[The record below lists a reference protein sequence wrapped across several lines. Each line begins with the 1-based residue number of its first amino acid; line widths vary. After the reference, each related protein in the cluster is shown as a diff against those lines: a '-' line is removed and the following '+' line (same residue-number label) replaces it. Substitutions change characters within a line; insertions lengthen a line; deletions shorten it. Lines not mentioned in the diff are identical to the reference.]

1 MGRLTIALIC
11 LFTPSLCWADWAITG
26 IRLECFQAL
35 GQFRFNAE
43 TVSPAALEVTAPK
56 EAASRFLAQARKE
69 GLFVQG
75 KHDYRCVIN
84 EVVLVGRIAIAPP
97 SERGE
102 CGGNPGGTISVTANG
117 KEVLNVPFGNHCF
130 TSAWSGRISVPG
142 PYDPANT
149 SAGLTVCG
157 YGRFQSNGEKK
168 PKCSSGPLDSPTERP
183 FGLLELEKLL
193 GGG

>member
-1 MGRLTIALIC
+1 MCRLAIALIC
-11 LFTPSLCWADWAITG
+11 LSASSLCRADWAVTG
-26 IRLECFQAL
+26 IRLECLQSL
-35 GQFRFNAE
+35 GQFRFSAE
-43 TVSPAALEVTAPK
+43 TVSPAELEATAPK

-84 EVVLVGRIAIAPP
+84 DVVFVGRVAIAPP

-130 TSAWSGRISVPG
+130 ASAWSGRISVPG
-142 PYDPANT
+142 RHDAPNT

-157 YGRFQSNGEKK
+157 YGRFQSNGEQK
-168 PKCSSGPLDSPTERP
+168 PKCSSGPMVSPAERP
-183 FGLLELEKLL
+183 FGVLELEKLV